1 MLKDGQLYIAH
12 CDNGNINLI
21 GNMANRHGLIA
32 GATGT
37 GKTVTLQVLAE
48 TFSQAGVPC
57 FMADMKGDL
66 SGISQAGRLSGFIE
80 KRMPEFG
87 IENPQFA
94 GCPTRFFDVFGEQGF
109 PMRATV
115 SAMGPQL
122 LARLMELTEVQAGV
136 LNAVFRIADDN
147 NLLLIDLKDLKLM
160 LDFVGKNAAKFTTE
174 YGNIAPASIGA
185 IQRAIL
191 QIESEGGDQFFGE
204 QGFPMRA
211 TVSAMGPQLLAR
223 LMELTEVQAGVLNAV
238 FRIADDNN
246 LLLIDLKD
254 LKLMLDFVGK
264 NAAKFT
270 TEYGNIAPASI
281 GAIQRSVLQIE
292 SEGGDKFFGEPAF
305 DVEDLFAVENGRG
318 VMNVLA
324 ADKLMLN
331 PKLYS
336 TYLLWLMT
344 ELYAKL
350 PEVGDLDLP
359 KFVFFF
365 DEAHMLF
372 DGTSKAL
379 VDKIEQVIRL
389 IRSKGV
395 GIYFITQVPSDV
407 PVNVLA
413 QLSNRVQHALRA
425 YTPQDQKAV
434 RAAAQTF
441 RANPAFKTEDAILDL
456 GTGEALVSFLDE
468 KGAPSVVERAK
479 ILFPLSQIG
488 AITPGQR
495 MDIQAAAPAKLKEYE
510 KFFDRESAYEVLTEV
525 NQKVEEEKE
534 KERKA
539 LEKEKEAKA
548 KEKEKKASGKA
559 KKGGIGRT
567 ILGTMIAAAA
577 TSFARSAGTS
587 IAKSLGGSKKS
598 TTTKKSTSTS
608 KSSSGS
614 ILGDVVKKATK
625 TAANT
630 ATRKVTT
637 EILKSILK

>member
-12 CDNGNINLI
+12 SDNGNINLI

-66 SGISQAGRLSGFIE
+66 SGISQPGRLSGFIE

-87 IENPQFA
+87 IEDPQFA

-160 LDFVGKNAAKFTTE
+160 LDFVGKNAA
-174 YGNIAPASIGA
+174 
-185 IQRAIL
+185 
-191 QIESEGGDQFFGE
+191 D
-204 QGFPMRA
+204 
-211 TVSAMGPQLLAR
+211 
-223 LMELTEVQAGVLNAV
+223 
-238 FRIADDNN
+238 
-246 LLLIDLKD
+246 
-254 LKLMLDFVGK
+254 
-264 NAAKFT
+264 FT

-305 DVEDLFAVENGRG
+305 NVEDLFAVENGRG

-336 TYLLWLMT
+336 TYLLWLIT
-344 ELYAKL
+344 ELYARL

-441 RANPAFKTEDAILDL
+441 RTNPAFKTEDAILDL

-468 KGAPSVVERAK
+468 KGAPSIVERAK

-488 AITPGQR
+488 AITAGQR
-495 MDIQAAAPAKLKEYE
+495 FDIQAAAPAKLKNYE
-510 KFFDRESAYEVLTEV
+510 KYFDRESAYEVLTEA
-525 NQKVEEEKE
+525 NKKAEEQKE

-539 LEKEKEAKA
+539 LEKEKEKQAR
-548 KEKEKKASGKA
+548 EKEKKSSGSSRT
-559 KKGGIGRT
+559 KKSGIGRT

-577 TSFARSAGTS
+577 TSFARSAGTRIGKS
-587 IAKSLGGSKKS
+587 IGGS
-598 TTTKKSTSTS
+598 TKKSTSTAKKSTSTAKKTTSGKTTS
-608 KSSSGS
+608 KTGTAT
-614 ILGDVVKKATK
+614 KKAVN
-625 TAANT
+625 TAA
-630 ATRKVTT
+630 RKVTT
-637 EILKSILK
+637 EILKSIFK